1 MAVTDESVA
10 VSQFELLVES
20 VRRDTPLIRSFVLS
34 AADGSALPEID
45 PGAHLR
51 VALPDGRDR
60 PYSLVALP
68 ELEAAGKWAL
78 GVRLEDPGQGGSR
91 YMHGLVPGDR
101 LRTSVPINNFPLA
114 MDETEPMLIAGGIG
128 VTPLVSM
135 AARLARY
142 DKPFAFHYAARS
154 REHFAFLGELQ
165 GICGDRLSLHPD
177 DEPDHALDIPALIAS
192 LPDETPIYVCG
203 PAPMIDRVKTE
214 SAERGRDPAKL
225 RYELFTPPLADPE
238 GDTAF
243 QVELKSTGQVFDIPP
258 GKSIIEVL
266 ESGGVDLLYDCQ
278 RGDCGV
284 CQTAVLQG
292 LPDHRDAVLSD
303 AERASNKLMQ
313 ICVSRAKS
321 PRLVLDL

>member
-1 MAVTDESVA
+1 MSHFDLV
-10 VSQFELLVES
+10 VES

-34 AADGSALPEID
+34 AADGEPLPEID

-51 VALPDGRDR
+51 VVLPDGRDR

-91 YMHGLVPGDR
+91 YMHALAQGDR
-101 LRTSVPINNFPLA
+101 IRTSAPINNFPLSIGPA
-114 MDETEPMLIAGGIG
+114 SPVLIAGGIG

-135 AARLARY
+135 AAKLARHG
-142 DKPFAFHYAARS
+142 KSFALHYAARS
-154 REHFAFLGELQ
+154 RDHFAFLEELRT
-165 GICGDRLSLHPD
+165 ICGDRLSLHPD
-177 DEPDHALDIPALIAS
+177 DDPDLALDISALIAS
-192 LPDETPIYVCG
+192 LQSETPIYVCG
-203 PAPMIDRVKTE
+203 PAPMIDRVK
-214 SAERGRDPAKL
+214 AEAAARGRDPEKL
-225 RYELFTPPLADPE
+225 RYELFTAPVADPQ
-238 GDTAF
+238 GDAAF
-243 QVELKSTGQVFDIPP
+243 QVELKSTGQVFDVPP
-258 GKSIIEVL
+258 GKSIIDVL

-284 CQTAVLQG
+284 CQTVVLEG

-321 PRLVLDL
+321 PKLVLDL